1 MYSVYMRIS
10 IFQPDIPQNLGA
22 FLRVSACLNVP
33 LDIIEPCGF
42 AFSEKKLRRTAMDYI
57 SEADFR
63 TFIDYQAFKDQ
74 QKKERPNSRVILLT
88 TKSSK
93 NYLDFKFRKNDR
105 LLLGRES
112 AGVPEYVH
120 ETVDDA
126 VTIEMPGKGRS
137 LNVVVSCV
145 MVLSCLLYTSP
156 SPRD

>member
-1 MYSVYMRIS
+1 MRIS

-22 FLRVSACLNVP
+22 LLRVSACLSVP

-57 SEADFR
+57 SQADFR

-145 MVLSCLLYTSP
+145 MVLSEAMRQT
-156 SPRD
+156 RDL

>member
-22 FLRVSACLNVP
+22 LLRVSACLNVP

-74 QKKERPNSRVILLT
+74 QKTERPNSRVILLT
-88 TKSSK
+88 TKSKK

-145 MVLSCLLYTSP
+145 MVLSEAMRQT
-156 SPRD
+156 RDL

>member
-1 MYSVYMRIS
+1 MRIS

-22 FLRVSACLNVP
+22 LLRVSACLSVP

-57 SEADFR
+57 SQADFR
-63 TFIDYQAFKDQ
+63 TFIDYQAFKEQ
-74 QKKERPNSRVILLT
+74 QQKERPSSRVILLT

-93 NYLDFKFRKNDR
+93 NYLDFKFRNNDR

-120 ETVDDA
+120 ETVDDS

-145 MVLSCLLYTSP
+145 MVLSEAMRQT
-156 SPRD
+156 RDL

>member
-1 MYSVYMRIS
+1 MRIS

-22 FLRVSACLNVP
+22 LLRVSACLGIP

-42 AFSEKKLRRTAMDYI
+42 AFSEKKIKRTAMDYI
-57 SEADFR
+57 SQADFR
-63 TFIDYQAFKDQ
+63 TFIDYQAFKEQ
-74 QKKERPNSRVILLT
+74 QLKERPNSRVILLT

-93 NYLDFKFRKNDR
+93 NYLDFRFRKNDR

-145 MVLSCLLYTSP
+145 MVLSEAMRQT
-156 SPRD
+156 RDL

>member
-1 MYSVYMRIS
+1 MYIEYMRIS

-22 FLRVSACLNVP
+22 LLRVSACLNVP

-42 AFSEKKLRRTAMDYI
+42 AFSEKKLKRTAMDYI
-57 SEADFR
+57 SNADFR

-74 QKKERPNSRVILLT
+74 QHKECPNSRVILLT
-88 TKSSK
+88 TKSKK
-93 NYLDFKFRKNDR
+93 NYLDFSFQINDR

-112 AGVPEYVH
+112 AGVPKYVH
-120 ETVDDA
+120 ESVDDS

-145 MVLSCLLYTSP
+145 MVLSEAIRQTRYL
-156 SPRD
+156 

>member
-1 MYSVYMRIS
+1 MRIS

-22 FLRVSACLNVP
+22 LLRISACLDVP
-33 LDIIEPCGF
+33 VDIIEPCGF
-42 AFSEKKLRRTAMDYI
+42 PFSEKKFKRTAMDYI
-57 SEADFR
+57 RHANFK
-63 TFIDYQAFKDQ
+63 TFIDYQSFKDQ
-74 QKKERPNSRVILLT
+74 QSEDPSSRVILLT
-88 TKSSK
+88 TKSK
-93 NYLDFKFRKNDR
+93 RNYLDFRFRKNDR

-145 MVLSCLLYTSP
+145 MVLSEAIRQT
-156 SPRD
+156 RDL

>member
-1 MYSVYMRIS
+1 MRIS

-22 FLRVSACLNVP
+22 LLRVSACLNVP

-42 AFSEKKLRRTAMDYI
+42 AFSEKKLKSTAMDYI
-57 SEADFR
+57 RHADFR
-63 TFIDYQAFKDQ
+63 TFIDYQAFED
-74 QKKERPNSRVILLT
+74 QKKKEGPNSRVILLK
-88 TKSSK
+88 TKSK
-93 NYLDFKFRKNDR
+93 TNYLDFRFQKNDR

-120 ETVDDA
+120 EAVDDS

-145 MVLSCLLYTSP
+145 MVLSEAIRQT
-156 SPRD
+156 RDL

>member
-1 MYSVYMRIS
+1 MRIS

-22 FLRVSACLNVP
+22 LLRVSACLDVP

-74 QKKERPNSRVILLT
+74 QKTERPNSRVILLT

-93 NYLDFKFRKNDR
+93 NYW
-105 LLLGRES
+105 
-112 AGVPEYVH
+112 
-120 ETVDDA
+120 
-126 VTIEMPGKGRS
+126 I
-137 LNVVVSCV
+137 LNFEKMTDYC
-145 MVLSCLLYTSP
+145 
-156 SPRD
+156 

>member
-1 MYSVYMRIS
+1 MRIS

-22 FLRVSACLNVP
+22 LLRVSACLNVP

-42 AFSEKKLRRTAMDYI
+42 AFSEKKLKRTAMDYI
-57 SEADFR
+57 NQADFR

-74 QKKERPNSRVILLT
+74 QQKERPNSRVILLT

-93 NYLDFKFRKNDR
+93 NYLDFRFRKNDR

-112 AGVPEYVH
+112 AGVPRYVH
-120 ETVDDA
+120 ESVDDA

-145 MVLSCLLYTSP
+145 MVLSEAMRQT
-156 SPRD
+156 RDL

>member
-22 FLRVSACLNVP
+22 LLRVSACLNVP

-145 MVLSCLLYTSP
+145 MVLSEAIRQT
-156 SPRD
+156 RDL

>member
-1 MYSVYMRIS
+1 MRIS

-22 FLRVSACLNVP
+22 LLRVSACLSVP

-57 SEADFR
+57 SQADFR
-63 TFIDYQAFKDQ
+63 TFIDYQAFKE
-74 QKKERPNSRVILLT
+74 QKQKERPSSRVILLT

-145 MVLSCLLYTSP
+145 MVLSEAMRQT
-156 SPRD
+156 RDL

>member
-1 MYSVYMRIS
+1 MRIS

-22 FLRVSACLNVP
+22 LLRVSACLSVP
-33 LDIIEPCGF
+33 LEIIEPCGF

-57 SEADFR
+57 SQANFR

-74 QKKERPNSRVILLT
+74 QQKERPSSRVILLT

-120 ETVDDA
+120 ESVDGS

-145 MVLSCLLYTSP
+145 MVLSEAIRQT
-156 SPRD
+156 RDL

>member
-1 MYSVYMRIS
+1 MRIS

-22 FLRVSACLNVP
+22 LLRVSACLNVP

-42 AFSEKKLRRTAMDYI
+42 GFSEKKLRRTAMDYI
-57 SEADFR
+57 SQAEFR

-74 QKKERPNSRVILLT
+74 QQKERPNSRVILLT

-93 NYLDFKFRKNDR
+93 NYLDFKFLKNDR

-120 ETVDDA
+120 EAVDDA

-145 MVLSCLLYTSP
+145 MVLSEAMRQT
-156 SPRD
+156 RDL

>member
-1 MYSVYMRIS
+1 MRIS

-22 FLRVSACLNVP
+22 LLRISACLNVP

-42 AFSEKKLRRTAMDYI
+42 AFSEKKLKRTAMDYI
-57 SEADFR
+57 RHADFR
-63 TFIDYQAFKDQ
+63 TFIDYQAFED
-74 QKKERPNSRVILLT
+74 QKKKEWPNSRVILLT
-88 TKSSK
+88 TKSKK
-93 NYLDFKFRKNDR
+93 NYLDFRFQKYDR

-120 ETVDDA
+120 EAVDDS

-145 MVLSCLLYTSP
+145 MVLSEALRQT
-156 SPRD
+156 RDL

>member
-1 MYSVYMRIS
+1 MRIS

-22 FLRVSACLNVP
+22 LLRVSAVLNVP

-42 AFSEKKLRRTAMDYI
+42 AFSAKKLKRTAMDYI
-57 SEADFR
+57 RHADFR
-63 TFIDYQAFKDQ
+63 TFIDYQAFEDQ
-74 QKKERPNSRVILLT
+74 KKKERPNSRVILLT
-88 TKSSK
+88 TKSKK
-93 NYLDFKFRKNDR
+93 NYLDFRSQKNDR

-120 ETVDDA
+120 DSVDGS

-145 MVLSCLLYTSP
+145 MVLSEAIRQT
-156 SPRD
+156 RDL

>member
-1 MYSVYMRIS
+1 MRIS

-22 FLRVSACLNVP
+22 LLRVSACLSVP

-57 SEADFR
+57 SQADFR

-126 VTIEMPGKGRS
+126 VTVEMPGKGRS

-145 MVLSCLLYTSP
+145 MVLSEAMRQT
-156 SPRD
+156 RDL

>member
-1 MYSVYMRIS
+1 MRIS

-22 FLRVSACLNVP
+22 LLRVSACLNVP

-42 AFSEKKLRRTAMDYI
+42 AFSDKKLRRTAMDYM
-57 SEADFR
+57 SQADFR
-63 TFIDYQAFKDQ
+63 SFIDYQAFKDQ
-74 QKKERPNSRVILLT
+74 QQKERPNSRVILLT
-88 TKSSK
+88 KKSSK

-120 ETVDDA
+120 GTVDDA
-126 VTIEMPGKGRS
+126 VTIEMPGQGRS

-145 MVLSCLLYTSP
+145 MVLSEAMRQT
-156 SPRD
+156 RDL

>member
-22 FLRVSACLNVP
+22 LLRVSAVLNVP

-42 AFSEKKLRRTAMDYI
+42 AFSEKKLKRTAMDYI
-57 SEADFR
+57 RHADFR
-63 TFIDYQAFKDQ
+63 TFIDYQAFED
-74 QKKERPNSRVILLT
+74 QKKKEWPNSRVILLT
-88 TKSSK
+88 TKSKK
-93 NYLDFKFRKNDR
+93 NYLDFRFQKNDR

-120 ETVDDA
+120 ESVDDS

-145 MVLSCLLYTSP
+145 MVLSEALRQT
-156 SPRD
+156 RDL

>member
-1 MYSVYMRIS
+1 MRIS

-22 FLRVSACLNVP
+22 LLRVSAVLNVP

-42 AFSEKKLRRTAMDYI
+42 AFSEKKLKRTAMDYI
-57 SEADFR
+57 RHADFR
-63 TFIDYQAFKDQ
+63 TFIDYQAFED
-74 QKKERPNSRVILLT
+74 QKKKEWPNSRVILLT
-88 TKSSK
+88 TKSKK
-93 NYLDFKFRKNDR
+93 NYLDFRFRKNDR

-120 ETVDDA
+120 ESVDDS

-145 MVLSCLLYTSP
+145 MVLSEAIRQT
-156 SPRD
+156 RDL

>member
-22 FLRVSACLNVP
+22 LLRVSACLNVP

-42 AFSEKKLRRTAMDYI
+42 AFSEKKLKRTAMDYI
-57 SEADFR
+57 NQADFR
-63 TFIDYQAFKDQ
+63 TFIDYQAFRDQ
-74 QKKERPNSRVILLT
+74 QQKERPSSRVILLT

-93 NYLDFKFRKNDR
+93 NYLDFRFRKNDR

-120 ETVDDA
+120 ESVDDA

-145 MVLSCLLYTSP
+145 MVLSEALRQT
-156 SPRD
+156 RDL

>member
-22 FLRVSACLNVP
+22 LLRVSACLNVP

-42 AFSEKKLRRTAMDYI
+42 AFSEKKLKRTAMDYI
-57 SEADFR
+57 RDADFR
-63 TFIDYQAFKDQ
+63 TFIDYQAFKEQ
-74 QKKERPNSRVILLT
+74 QLKERPNSRVILLT

-93 NYLDFKFRKNDR
+93 NYLDFRFRKNDR

-112 AGVPEYVH
+112 AGVPEFVH

-145 MVLSCLLYTSP
+145 MVLSEALRQT
-156 SPRD
+156 RDL

>member
-1 MYSVYMRIS
+1 MRIS

-22 FLRVSACLNVP
+22 LLRVSACLNVP

-57 SEADFR
+57 SQADFR
-63 TFIDYQAFKDQ
+63 TFIDYQAFEEQ
-74 QKKERPNSRVILLT
+74 QQKERPSSSVILLT

-145 MVLSCLLYTSP
+145 MVLSEAMRQI
-156 SPRD
+156 RDL

>member
-1 MYSVYMRIS
+1 MRIS

-22 FLRVSACLNVP
+22 LLRVSACLGIP

-42 AFSEKKLRRTAMDYI
+42 AFSEKKIKRTAMDYI
-57 SEADFR
+57 NNADFR
-63 TFIDYQAFKDQ
+63 AFIDYQAFKDQ
-74 QKKERPNSRVILLT
+74 QKKESPSSRVILLT

-93 NYLDFKFRKNDR
+93 NYLDFGFQKNDR

-112 AGVPEYVH
+112 AGVPKYVH
-120 ETVDDA
+120 ESVDDA

-145 MVLSCLLYTSP
+145 MVLSEAIRQT
-156 SPRD
+156 RDL

>member
-1 MYSVYMRIS
+1 MRIS

-22 FLRVSACLNVP
+22 LLRVSAVLNVP

-42 AFSEKKLRRTAMDYI
+42 AFSEKKLKRTAMDYI
-57 SEADFR
+57 RHADFR
-63 TFIDYQAFKDQ
+63 TFIDYQAFED
-74 QKKERPNSRVILLT
+74 QKKKEWPNSRVILLT
-88 TKSSK
+88 TKSKK
-93 NYLDFKFRKNDR
+93 NYLDFRFQKNDR

-120 ETVDDA
+120 ESVDDS

-145 MVLSCLLYTSP
+145 MVLSEAIRQT
-156 SPRD
+156 RDL

>member
-1 MYSVYMRIS
+1 MRIS

-22 FLRVSACLNVP
+22 LLRVSACLNVP

-42 AFSEKKLRRTAMDYI
+42 AFSEKKLKRTAMDYI
-57 SEADFR
+57 RDADFR
-63 TFIDYQAFKDQ
+63 TFINYQAFKEQ
-74 QKKERPNSRVILLT
+74 QLKERPNSRVILIT

-93 NYLDFKFRKNDR
+93 NYLDFRFRKNDR
-105 LLLGRES
+105 LMLGRES
-112 AGVPEYVH
+112 AGVPEFVH

-145 MVLSCLLYTSP
+145 MVLSEAMRQTRGL
-156 SPRD
+156 